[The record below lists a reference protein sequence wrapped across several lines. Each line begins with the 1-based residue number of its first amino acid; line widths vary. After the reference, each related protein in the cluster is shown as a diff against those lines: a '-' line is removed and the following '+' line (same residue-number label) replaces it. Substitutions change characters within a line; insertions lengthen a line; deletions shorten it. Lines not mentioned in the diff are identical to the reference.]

1 MWDLQ
6 IPFIACRSYGFIGYI
21 RVQVAEHT
29 VIETH
34 PDNQI
39 PDLRLDRP
47 FPSLK
52 KYVDS
57 IDLEAMEYKDHA
69 HVPYLII
76 LYKYLQQWKAEHNGQ
91 LPKNY
96 KEKEDFKSTIRKGM
110 FYKSLTL
117 YCFTNGTF
125 ALRFWRY
132 ISVNSNFENNSWN
145 TVHTVFKWPSQS
157 RKIHLCIFHTDFL
170 YSRVQILQNCSSY
183 WTLTPWYRIS
193 LVQFIFTLLINI
205 FPRFYWTLR
214 FITLFLRSLSPDF
227 ILSQINPFFILFL

>member
-1 MWDLQ
+1 
-6 IPFIACRSYGFIGYI
+6 
-21 RVQVAEHT
+21 VAEHT

-76 LYKYLQQWKAEHNGQ
+76 LYKYLQQWKVEHNGQ

-96 KEKEDFKSTIRKGM
+96 KEKEAFKSTIRKGM
-110 FYKSLTL
+110 FCKSLAS
-117 YCFTNGTF
+117 YCDVCHVCTNI
-125 ALRFWRY
+125 LKNK
-132 ISVNSNFENNSWN
+132 SVNSNFEN
-145 TVHTVFKWPSQS
+145 
-157 RKIHLCIFHTDFL
+157 
-170 YSRVQILQNCSSY
+170 
-183 WTLTPWYRIS
+183 IS
-193 LVQFIFTLLINI
+193 
-205 FPRFYWTLR
+205 
-214 FITLFLRSLSPDF
+214 
-227 ILSQINPFFILFL
+227 